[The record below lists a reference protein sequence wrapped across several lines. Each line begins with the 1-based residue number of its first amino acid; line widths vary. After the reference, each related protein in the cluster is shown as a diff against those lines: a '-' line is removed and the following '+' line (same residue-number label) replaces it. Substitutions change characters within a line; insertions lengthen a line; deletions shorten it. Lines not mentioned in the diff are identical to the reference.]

1 MKNSM
6 LAKTLRRVLW
16 GAVVFYFGTLASAQT
31 FNEDTPVLAAPEA
44 AAKVVGNA
52 RGSAAVKVVKR
63 QGFWLEVEAGAV
75 KGWVK
80 ISAVK
85 LAAPI
90 GPTAIDTGRLG
101 SNNIVATSAARGL
114 SAKDLLEG
122 RSDEK
127 AIERLNALRLEA
139 QQIAQFAEEGGLGE
153 VKLVMFLRVPAAA
166 PPPAAT
172 RSDAAPAGG
181 SADSGPRPRRP
192 RKAGDDDM

>member
-1 MKNSM
+1 MF
-6 LAKTLRRVLW
+6 AYTLRQALL
-16 GAVVFYFGTLASAQT
+16 GAVVLCFSTLASAQT

-52 RGSAAVKVVKR
+52 RGGSAVKVVKR
-63 QGFWLEVEAGAV
+63 QGFWLEVEAGAT

-85 LAAPI
+85 LATAT

-101 SNNIVATSAARGL
+101 GNNIVATSAARGL

-127 AIERLNALRLEA
+127 AIERLNALRPEA
-139 QQIAQFAEEGGLGE
+139 RQITQFAQEGGLGE
-153 VKLVMFLRVPAAA
+153 VKLAMFLKAPAAA
-166 PPPAAT
+166 APPAAT
-172 RSDAAPAGG
+172 RSDAAPAGTSD
-181 SADSGPRPRRP
+181 SAPRPRRL

>member
-1 MKNSM
+1 M
-6 LAKTLRRVLW
+6 LAKTLRRALW
-16 GAVVFYFGTLASAQT
+16 GVSAFCLSTLAYGQT
-31 FNEDTPVLAAPEA
+31 FNADTPVLAAPEA

-52 RGSAAVKVVKR
+52 RGGAAVKVVKR
-63 QGFWLEVEAGAV
+63 QGFWLEVEAGAI

-85 LAAPI
+85 MATST

-101 SNNIVATSAARGL
+101 GNNIVATSAARGL

-127 AIERLNALRLEA
+127 AIERLNAMRPEA
-139 QQIAQFAEEGGLGE
+139 RQINQFAQEGGLGE
-153 VKLVMFLRVPAAA
+153 VKLAMFLKAPADTA
-166 PPPAAT
+166 PPAAT

-181 SADSGPRPRRP
+181 STDSGPRPRRL

>member
-6 LAKTLRRVLW
+6 LAKTLRRALW

-31 FNEDTPVLAAPEA
+31 FNEDTPVLAAPKA

-52 RGSAAVKVVKR
+52 RGSAVVKVVKR
-63 QGFWLEVEAGAV
+63 QGFWLEVEAGAI

-127 AIERLNALRLEA
+127 AIERLNASPRGA
-139 QQIAQFAEEGGLGE
+139 VDRPVRGGRRAWRGQAGHVPEGACS
-153 VKLVMFLRVPAAA
+153 RAAA
-166 PPPAAT
+166 CRHPIGC
-172 RSDAAPAGG
+172 RSCGWQC
-181 SADSGPRPRRP
+181 
-192 RKAGDDDM
+192 

>member
-1 MKNSM
+1 MF
-6 LAKTLRRVLW
+6 AYTLRQALL
-16 GAVVFYFGTLASAQT
+16 GAVVLCFSTLASAQT

-52 RGSAAVKVVKR
+52 RGGSAVKVVKR
-63 QGFWLEVEAGAV
+63 QGFWLEVEAGAT

-85 LAAPI
+85 LATAT

-101 SNNIVATSAARGL
+101 GNNIVATSAARGL

-127 AIERLNALRLEA
+127 AIERLNALRPEA
-139 QQIAQFAEEGGLGE
+139 RQITQFAQEGGLGE
-153 VKLVMFLRVPAAA
+153 VKLAMFLKAPAAA
-166 PPPAAT
+166 APPAAT
-172 RSDAAPAGG
+172 RSEAAPAGTSD
-181 SADSGPRPRRP
+181 SAPRPRRL

>member
-1 MKNSM
+1 MF
-6 LAKTLRRVLW
+6 AYTLRQALL
-16 GAVVFYFGTLASAQT
+16 GAVVLCFSTLASAQT

-52 RGSAAVKVVKR
+52 RGGSAVKVVKR
-63 QGFWLEVEAGAV
+63 QGFWLEVEAGAT

-85 LAAPI
+85 LATST

-101 SNNIVATSAARGL
+101 GNNIVATSAARGL

-127 AIERLNALRLEA
+127 AIDRLNALRPEA
-139 QQIAQFAEEGGLGE
+139 RQIAQFAQEGGLGE
-153 VKLVMFLRVPAAA
+153 VKLAMFLKAPAAA

-181 SADSGPRPRRP
+181 TTDSAPRPRRL